1 LRYEWCVSTKDCR
14 IWAESMLFGAPSPPF
29 RMVERAVVTVHAVG
43 CLLDVQRAVGGDFE
57 LF

>member
-1 LRYEWCVSTKDCR
+1 M
-14 IWAESMLFGAPSPPF
+14 A
-29 RMVERAVVTVHAVG
+29 ERAVVTAHAVG

>member
-1 LRYEWCVSTKDCR
+1 
-14 IWAESMLFGAPSPPF
+14 
-29 RMVERAVVTVHAVG
+29 MVERAAVIVHAVG

>member
-1 LRYEWCVSTKDCR
+1 VSSTKDCR